1 MGAITRDE
9 AAPGGKNISRNWRS
23 GCANANSR
31 ASKPRARFRERRGKS
46 QKRTRDYERSY
57 HSKALGRTA
66 FNTLGRRLRCN
77 TLHPA
82 VARPQKL
89 VLVTEYRIIRASY
102 LRKWGGTLAQHGILR
117 AKTPGYS
124 KISHFLCRISHIL
137 PC

>member
-1 MGAITRDE
+1 MGRDE

-66 FNTLGRRLRCN
+66 SKYICKHPQRAIRKWEVNMEGRASSSTIAPDTQTMLHGWKQAYWGRRTIFR
-77 TLHPA
+77 
-82 VARPQKL
+82 
-89 VLVTEYRIIRASY
+89 
-102 LRKWGGTLAQHGILR
+102 
-117 AKTPGYS
+117 
-124 KISHFLCRISHIL
+124 
-137 PC
+137 

>member
-1 MGAITRDE
+1 MGNQRRKQTSHGFAITRDE

-66 FNTLGRRLRCN
+66 SKYICK
-77 TLHPA
+77 HP
-82 VARPQKL
+82 Q
-89 VLVTEYRIIRASY
+89 RAI
-102 LRKWGGTLAQHGILR
+102 RKWEVNMEVR
-117 AKTPGYS
+117 ARQYK
-124 KISHFLCRISHIL
+124 F
-137 PC
+137 